1 MFANL
6 TTEELLCKLEELG
19 DRVPMELIQEIL
31 SRDKEVV
38 QPLSKVLQ
46 DKQYWEA
53 SDDKL
58 WMPVHAVKLLGTL
71 ANPDALPQL
80 IDSLVLASE
89 ADYDWVM
96 EDLPTVFG
104 RIGSPAV
111 EPLIEFILKNRGDDK
126 LWWSRTVAAN
136 GLVAIAIQ
144 HPQERER
151 VLSLLHGLFS
161 EGEDPEF
168 LGFAASYLLDLN
180 DSSSIPILEKAFD
193 LDLIEEDIVSREDLQ
208 QDREEP
214 DKETLAQYNSDLL
227 EFYEPQQV
235 AERQARWE
243 EERREEELLAAQ
255 KREKLEK
262 SIDSELKRLDIAMK
276 WSSPKALSAQRKI
289 GRNEPCPCGSGKKFK
304 KCCLQL
310 VEVIPL
316 KQVLGGGYYVTS
328 DHLKR
333 VNPFD
338 PILVL
343 ENLTALAF
351 EAEKEDVTRA
361 MDIFRKLEPLAER
374 SGMLGDFLNHRGKIC
389 YNHPELGEDGLAVLR
404 RRQSFYQDKDREQ
417 WADASMDAADY
428 LCLLGR
434 WDEGRKEY
442 ETLLDK
448 MPDFPM
454 IHIRFARFLEKG
466 GLIDD
471 AVHQYQQILK
481 MENQVEEYYLE
492 MAAEELKELASRLS
506 LKLDPS
512 IQEIVERLNSNSEEE
527 NTFDE
532 FA

>member
-1 MFANL
+1 
-6 TTEELLCKLEELG
+6 
-19 DRVPMELIQEIL
+19 
-31 SRDKEVV
+31 
-38 QPLSKVLQ
+38 
-46 DKQYWEA
+46 
-53 SDDKL
+53 
-58 WMPVHAVKLLGTL
+58 MP
-71 ANPDALPQL
+71 
-80 IDSLVLASE
+80 S
-89 ADYDWVM
+89 
-96 EDLPTVFG
+96 
-104 RIGSPAV
+104 
-111 EPLIEFILKNRGDDK
+111 
-126 LWWSRTVAAN
+126 
-136 GLVAIAIQ
+136 
-144 HPQERER
+144 
-151 VLSLLHGLFS
+151 
-161 EGEDPEF
+161 
-168 LGFAASYLLDLN
+168 
-180 DSSSIPILEKAFD
+180 
-193 LDLIEEDIVSREDLQ
+193 
-208 QDREEP
+208 
-214 DKETLAQYNSDLL
+214 
-227 EFYEPQQV
+227 
-235 AERQARWE
+235 
-243 EERREEELLAAQ
+243 
-255 KREKLEK
+255 
-262 SIDSELKRLDIAMK
+262 
-276 WSSPKALSAQRKI
+276 QRKI

-304 KCCLQL
+304 KCCLPL

-316 KQVLGGGYYVTS
+316 KQVLGDGYYVTS

-351 EAEKEDVTRA
+351 EAEKEDVNRA

-374 SGMLGDFLNHRGKIC
+374 SGMLGDFLNHWGKIC
-389 YNHPELGEDGLAVLR
+389 YNHPELGEDGLAIMR

-442 ETLLDK
+442 EKLLDK
-448 MPDFPM
+448 MPDFLM

-512 IQEIVERLNSNSEEE
+512 IQEIVERLNSNSQEE